1 MHRLF
6 ILSLGL
12 LLVLSNACTK
22 NGANGPQGPAGAQGP
37 VGPAGTNGTVIY
49 SGTTTPLSTTGNT
62 GDFYLDL
69 STGVLYGPKT
79 SSGWGSGFSL
89 VGQTGASG
97 VTGATG
103 AAGSKIYSGNGA
115 PALSLGNN
123 GDYYLDKT
131 NELLYGPKTASG
143 WGTAISLQGTANV
156 IYSGW
161 NYATNTRDTIL
172 DASELTIA
180 NLQANELT
188 STYLSTATILVY
200 FTFGGS
206 PGFPLPYTSY
216 AGGKGSIISFIPVA
230 GQILITRFTLDNSN
244 SIPLGLDNQYRWVII
259 PGGVSVPDSMDYK
272 TLSHFYGIPV
282 N

>member
-22 NGANGPQGPAGAQGP
+22 KGANGPQGLAGA
-37 VGPAGTNGTVIY
+37 NGTVIY

-69 STGVLYGPKT
+69 STGVLYGPKNP
-79 SSGWGSGFSL
+79 SGWGSGFSL
-89 VGQTGASG
+89 VGQTGA
-97 VTGATG
+97 AG

-123 GDYYLDKT
+123 EDYYLDKT

-161 NYATNTRDTIL
+161 TFATNIRDTIL
-172 DASELTIA
+172 DGSELTIA

-188 STYLSTATILVY
+188 STYLNTATILVY
-200 FTFGGS
+200 FNFDGS
-206 PGFPLPYTSY
+206 TGFPLPYTSY
-216 AGGKGSIISFIPVA
+216 AGGKGSTISFIPVA

-244 SIPLGLDNQYRWVII
+244 SISLGSGNLYRWVII
-259 PGGVSVPDSMDYK
+259 PGGVSVPNSMDYK